1 AFDPKRTSCRGAKYR
16 NLHRIG
22 LAVNRPGGEMQRR
35 GESVRPAKGRRTI
48 RRKARKAPTAGV
60 YTTDIQEQVTVLTHE
75 LKEAREQLSATGDV
89 LKIISSSSG
98 DLAPVFQAMLEN
110 ACGICEAKFGNLV
123 IYDGNGFQVPAMYG
137 APREYA
143 QLRQKVPVIQP
154 GPKNPLGR

>member
-1 AFDPKRTSCRGAKYR
+1 MSAFRGKADMTVCRCLLSRSLLGVKRTCRVALHMSAFDPKRTSCRGAKYR

-75 LKEAREQLSATGDV
+75 LKEAREQLS
-89 LKIISSSSG
+89 
-98 DLAPVFQAMLEN
+98 
-110 ACGICEAKFGNLV
+110 
-123 IYDGNGFQVPAMYG
+123 
-137 APREYA
+137 
-143 QLRQKVPVIQP
+143 
-154 GPKNPLGR
+154 